1 MKNLKSLENLIGRY
15 TEGKVVAIED
25 VPNFCNSLLITVENQ
40 EVGQVLVD
48 NNDNIVN
55 VGLKVNSNLVNEK
68 VTEDPELESYT
79 GVSIY
84 E

>member
-15 TEGKVVAIED
+15 TEGKTVVIED

-55 VGLKVNSNLVNEK
+55 VGLKVNGNWVNEK
-68 VTEDPELESYT
+68 VIEDPELESYT
-79 GVSIY
+79 GINIY

>member
-48 NNDNIVN
+48 NDDNIVN
-55 VGLKVNSNLVNEK
+55 VGLKVNSSLVNEK

-79 GVSIY
+79 GVNIY

>member
-1 MKNLKSLENLIGRY
+1 MRNLKGLENLIGRY
-15 TEGKVVAIED
+15 TEGKVVVIED

-55 VGLKVNSNLVNEK
+55 VGLKVNGNWINEK
-68 VTEDPELESYT
+68 VIEDPELERYT
-79 GVSIY
+79 GVNIY

>member
-25 VPNFCNSLLITVENQ
+25 VPNFCNSLMITVENQ

-48 NNDNIVN
+48 NNDNIID
-55 VGLKVNSNLVNEK
+55 VGLKVNSNLINEK

-79 GVSIY
+79 GVNI
-84 E
+84 

>member
-1 MKNLKSLENLIGRY
+1 MKNLKSLENLIERY

-79 GVSIY
+79 GINIY

>member
-1 MKNLKSLENLIGRY
+1 MRNLKGLENLIGRY
-15 TEGKVVAIED
+15 TEGKVVTIED

-55 VGLKVNSNLVNEK
+55 VDLKVNSNLVNEK

-79 GVSIY
+79 GINIY
-84 E
+84 K

>member
-1 MKNLKSLENLIGRY
+1 MKNLKSLENLIERY

-79 GVSIY
+79 GVNIY

>member
-15 TEGKVVAIED
+15 TEGKAVTIED

-55 VGLKVNSNLVNEK
+55 VGFKVNGNWVNEK
-68 VTEDPELESYT
+68 VIEDPELESYT
-79 GVSIY
+79 GVNIY

>member
-1 MKNLKSLENLIGRY
+1 MRNLKSLENLIGRY

-40 EVGQVLVD
+40 EVGQVLID

-55 VGLKVNSNLVNEK
+55 VGLKVNSNLINEK

-79 GVSIY
+79 GVNIY

>member
-1 MKNLKSLENLIGRY
+1 MRNLKSLENLIGRY

-25 VPNFCNSLLITVENQ
+25 VPNFCNSLSITVENQ
-40 EVGQVLVD
+40 EIGQVLVD

-79 GVSIY
+79 GVNIY

>member
-1 MKNLKSLENLIGRY
+1 MRNLKGLENLIGKY
-15 TEGKVVAIED
+15 TEGKVVTIED

-55 VGLKVNSNLVNEK
+55 VGLKVNSSLVNEK
-68 VTEDPELESYT
+68 VTNDPELENYT
-79 GVSIY
+79 GANIY

>member
-1 MKNLKSLENLIGRY
+1 MRNLKGLESLIERY
-15 TEGKVVAIED
+15 TEGKEVTIED
-25 VPNFCNSLLITVENQ
+25 VPNFCNSLMISVENQ

-79 GVSIY
+79 GVNIY

>member
-1 MKNLKSLENLIGRY
+1 MRNLKSLESLIERY
-15 TEGKVVAIED
+15 TEGKEVVIED
-25 VPNFCNSLLITVENQ
+25 VPNFCNSLIISVENQ
-40 EVGQVLVD
+40 EVGQVFVD

-55 VGLKVNSNLVNEK
+55 VDLKVNSNVVNEK

-79 GVSIY
+79 GVNIY

>member
-1 MKNLKSLENLIGRY
+1 MRNLKSLESLIEKY
-15 TEGKVVAIED
+15 TEGKEVIIED
-25 VPNFCNSLLITVENQ
+25 VPNFCNSLMITVENQ

-55 VGLKVNSNLVNEK
+55 VGLKVNGNLVNEK

-79 GVSIY
+79 GTNIY

>member
-1 MKNLKSLENLIGRY
+1 MRNLKGLESLIERY
-15 TEGKVVAIED
+15 TEGKEVVIED
-25 VPNFCNSLLITVENQ
+25 VPNFCNSLMISVENQ

-48 NNDNIVN
+48 NDDNIIN
-55 VGLKVNSNLVNEK
+55 VDLKVNSNVVNEK

-79 GVSIY
+79 GVNIY

>member
-1 MKNLKSLENLIGRY
+1 MENLKGLENLIERY
-15 TEGKVVAIED
+15 TEGKVVTIED

-40 EVGQVLVD
+40 EVGQVLID

-55 VGLKVNSNLVNEK
+55 VGLKVNSNLINEK

-79 GVSIY
+79 GVNIY

>member
-1 MKNLKSLENLIGRY
+1 MRNLKSLENLIGRY

-25 VPNFCNSLLITVENQ
+25 VPNFCNSLIISIENQ

-48 NNDNIVN
+48 NNDNIIN
-55 VGLKVNSNLVNEK
+55 VDLKVNSNLVNEK

-79 GVSIY
+79 GINIY
-84 E
+84 K

>member
-1 MKNLKSLENLIGRY
+1 MKNLKGLETLIGRY
-15 TEGKVVAIED
+15 TEGKVVTIED
-25 VPNFCNSLLITVENQ
+25 VPNFCNSLSITVENQ

-55 VGLKVNSNLVNEK
+55 VGLKVNGNLVNEK
-68 VTEDPELESYT
+68 VAEDPELESYT
-79 GVSIY
+79 GVNIY

>member
-1 MKNLKSLENLIGRY
+1 MENLKGLENLIGRY
-15 TEGKVVAIED
+15 TEGKVVIIED

-68 VTEDPELESYT
+68 VAEDPELESYT
-79 GVSIY
+79 GVNIY
-84 E
+84 K

>member
-1 MKNLKSLENLIGRY
+1 MRNLKSLENLIGRY

-25 VPNFCNSLLITVENQ
+25 VPNFCNSLSITVENQ
-40 EVGQVLVD
+40 EIGQVLVD

-55 VGLKVNSNLVNEK
+55 VGLKVNSNLINEK
-68 VTEDPELESYT
+68 VTEDPELENYT
-79 GVSIY
+79 GVNIY

>member
-1 MKNLKSLENLIGRY
+1 MENLKGLENLIERY
-15 TEGKVVAIED
+15 TEGKVVTIED

-40 EVGQVLVD
+40 EVGQVLID

-55 VGLKVNSNLVNEK
+55 VGLKVNSSLVNEK
-68 VTEDPELESYT
+68 VTEDPELENYT
-79 GVSIY
+79 GINIY

>member
-1 MKNLKSLENLIGRY
+1 MRNLKGLENLIERY
-15 TEGKVVAIED
+15 TEGKAVAIED

-79 GVSIY
+79 GVNIY

>member
-15 TEGKVVAIED
+15 TEGKVVTIED
-25 VPNFCNSLLITVENQ
+25 VPNFCNSLSITVENQ

-55 VGLKVNSNLVNEK
+55 VGLKVNSSLVNEK
-68 VTEDPELESYT
+68 VTEDPELENYT
-79 GVSIY
+79 GINIY

>member
-1 MKNLKSLENLIGRY
+1 MENLKGLENLIGRY
-15 TEGKVVAIED
+15 TEGKVVTIED
-25 VPNFCNSLLITVENQ
+25 VPNFCNSLLITIENQ

-79 GVSIY
+79 GANIY

>member
-1 MKNLKSLENLIGRY
+1 MRNLKGLENLIGRY
-15 TEGKVVAIED
+15 TEGKAVTIED

-55 VGLKVNSNLVNEK
+55 VDLRVNSNLINEK
-68 VTEDPELESYT
+68 ATEDPELESYT
-79 GVSIY
+79 GVNIY
-84 E
+84 K

>member
-25 VPNFCNSLLITVENQ
+25 VPNFCNSLSITVENQ

-48 NNDNIVN
+48 NDDNIVN

-79 GVSIY
+79 GVNIY
-84 E
+84 K

>member
-1 MKNLKSLENLIGRY
+1 MRNLKSLESLIEKY
-15 TEGKVVAIED
+15 TEGKEVVIED
-25 VPNFCNSLLITVENQ
+25 VPNFCNSLMITVENQ

-55 VGLKVNSNLVNEK
+55 VGLKINSSLVNEK
-68 VTEDPELESYT
+68 ATEDPELERYT
-79 GVSIY
+79 GVNIY

>member
-1 MKNLKSLENLIGRY
+1 MKNLKGLENLIGRY

-48 NNDNIVN
+48 NDDNIVN
-55 VGLKVNSNLVNEK
+55 VGLKVNSSLVNEK

-79 GVSIY
+79 GVNIY

>member
-1 MKNLKSLENLIGRY
+1 MRNLKGLENLIGKY

-48 NNDNIVN
+48 NNDNIVS
-55 VGLKVNSNLVNEK
+55 VGLKVNGNLVNEK

-79 GVSIY
+79 GINIY

>member
-1 MKNLKSLENLIGRY
+1 MKNLKGLETLIGRY
-15 TEGKVVAIED
+15 TEGKAVAIED

-55 VGLKVNSNLVNEK
+55 VGLKVNSNLINEK
-68 VTEDPELESYT
+68 VAEDPELESYT
-79 GVSIY
+79 GVNIY